1 MDLKE
6 IREKAKKMLA
16 NFVDEIGLDGEAYV
30 DTCNCPIAWGNPV
43 FNSLGEFVSPT
54 SKRLEIFYKN
64 QNMMKEQKK
73 Y

>member
-30 DTCNCPIAWGNPV
+30 DTCNCPIAWGNPI
-43 FNSLGEFVSPT
+43 FNS
-54 SKRLEIFYKN
+54 
-64 QNMMKEQKK
+64 
-73 Y
+73 